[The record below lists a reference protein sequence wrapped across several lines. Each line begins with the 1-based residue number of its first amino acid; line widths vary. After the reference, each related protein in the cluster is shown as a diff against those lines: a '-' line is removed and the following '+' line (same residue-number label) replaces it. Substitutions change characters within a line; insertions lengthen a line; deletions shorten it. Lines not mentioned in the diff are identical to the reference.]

1 MNIKKTHA
9 YIGIITVA
17 LLVLLVFYI
26 KPFKKQEI
34 EEKSQAIIQEW
45 SVDKNGY
52 LSYPLERGNIRFSR
66 SDYGSDGNITLHKI
80 IYESRNGNVYG
91 LLLLPDSAAELPPG
105 IILLPGSGVSK
116 ESELELAKKIALL
129 DAAVLIIDQR
139 GTGETTG
146 KVNSL
151 EQDYSDFLNGIEP
164 SQHLMVYDAL
174 RAYDL
179 LKSAPFIDHGR
190 IAIVGESLGGRIGII
205 AAALDRNIEGVL
217 AISASGFDF
226 EQTNETKTDTFL
238 KSIDANH
245 YAELI
250 TPRKLVVM
258 HNAQDKIIP
267 LDAALK
273 TFSLAEEP
281 KQIILVNDTG
291 CNHGYCDS
299 MYNGLVEALDYII
312 NIKSRTLVSV
322 PER

>member
-34 EEKSQAIIQEW
+34 EERKEIIQEW

-129 DAAVLIIDQR
+129 DAAVLVIDQR

-226 EQTNETKTDTFL
+226 EQTNNTKTDIFL

>member
-1 MNIKKTHA
+1 MNIKKTHL
-9 YIGIITVA
+9 YIVIITVA

-26 KPFKKQEI
+26 KPFKKQAT
-34 EEKSQAIIQEW
+34 EEKLQNATKEW

-52 LSYPLERGNIRFSR
+52 LAYPLERGDIRFSR
-66 SDYGSDGNITLHKI
+66 SDYGVDGNLTIHKI

-91 LLLLPDSAAELPPG
+91 ILILPDSAEELPPG

-116 ESELELAKKIALL
+116 ESELELAKKIAFL
-129 DAAVLIIDQR
+129 DVAVLVIDQR

-146 KVNSL
+146 KINDIK
-151 EQDYSDFLNGIEP
+151 QDYADFLNGVEP
-164 SQHLMVYDAL
+164 SQHLMVYDVL
-174 RAYDL
+174 KAYDL
-179 LKSAPFIDHGR
+179 LKSAPFVDHGR

-205 AAALDRNIEGVL
+205 TAALDRNIEGVL

-226 EQTNETKTDTFL
+226 EQTNDTKVDRFL

-245 YAELI
+245 YVDLI
-250 TPRKLVVM
+250 TPRKIVMM

-281 KQIILVNDTG
+281 KQMIVVNDTG

-299 MYNGLVEALDYII
+299 MYDGLVEALDYII
-312 NIKSRTLVSV
+312 DIRSKTLVSV
-322 PER
+322 PDK